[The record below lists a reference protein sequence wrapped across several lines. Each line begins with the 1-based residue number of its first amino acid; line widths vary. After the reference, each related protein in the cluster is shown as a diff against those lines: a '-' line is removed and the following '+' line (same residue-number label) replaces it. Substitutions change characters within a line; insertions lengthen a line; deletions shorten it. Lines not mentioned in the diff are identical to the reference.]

1 MSALLATL
9 VEAAEPAS
17 APASS
22 VSPDF
27 ATWMEVLWADAPREI
42 GLLWL
47 ALALWVLLVLARPAA
62 SLVLRRSEG
71 GSLAISRHA
80 LHRLLE
86 ACAEQ
91 LKGVAHARAH
101 VRKRGGKFH
110 TTLHLKV
117 RPYAKLDAIQ
127 GYLEQEIGD
136 IYRQN
141 LGLPGAAGRVE
152 VKVVGVVPEQKSF

>member
-1 MSALLATL
+1 MTPLLATL
-9 VEAAEPAS
+9 VEAAET
-17 APASS
+17 APPTSTDYS
-22 VSPDF
+22 VW
-27 ATWMEVLWADAPREI
+27 TEVLRALWADAPREFA
-42 GLLWL
+42 LLWL
-47 ALALWVLLVLARPAA
+47 ALAFWVLLVLVRPTS
-62 SLVLRRSEG
+62 SLVLRQTDG
-71 GSLAISRHA
+71 GRLAISRHA
-80 LHRLLE
+80 LNRLLE

-101 VRKRGGKFH
+101 VVRRGKKFH

-141 LGLPGAAGRVE
+141 LGLPEAVGRVE
-152 VKVVGVVPEQKSF
+152 VKVVGVVPEPKGF

>member
-1 MSALLATL
+1 MIAFLATL
-9 VEAAEPAS
+9 VEAAES
-17 APASS
+17 APAAESS
-22 VSPDF
+22 LFS
-27 ATWMEVLWADAPREI
+27 TLMEVLWADAPREI
-42 GLLWL
+42 TLLWL
-47 ALALWVLLVLARPAA
+47 ALALWVLLVLVRPTA
-62 SLVLRRSEG
+62 SLVLRQSEG
-71 GSLAISRHA
+71 GRLAISRHA

-101 VRKRGGKFH
+101 VRKSGGKFH

-127 GYLEQEIGD
+127 GYLQQEIGD

-141 LGLPGAAGRVE
+141 LGLPDAVGRVE
-152 VKVVGVVPEQKSF
+152 VKVVGVVPEPKSF

>member
-1 MSALLATL
+1 MNDYT
-9 VEAAEPAS
+9 
-17 APASS
+17 
-22 VSPDF
+22 
-27 ATWMEVLWADAPREI
+27 TWAEVLWSDAPREI
-42 GLLWL
+42 ALLWL
-47 ALALWVLLVLARPAA
+47 ALALWVVLILFRPA
-62 SLVLRRSEG
+62 SSVILRKDDQGR
-71 GSLAISRHA
+71 LAISRHA

-127 GYLEQEIGD
+127 GYLEQEIAD
-136 IYRQN
+136 IFTQN
-141 LGLPGAAGRVE
+141 LGLEKAVGRVD
-152 VKVVGVVPEQKSF
+152 VKVVDVVPEPKGF

>member
-1 MSALLATL
+1 MIAFLATL
-9 VEAAEPAS
+9 VEAAESSPA
-17 APASS
+17 PTGSS
-22 VSPDF
+22 LFS
-27 ATWMEVLWADAPREI
+27 TLMEVLWTDASREI
-42 GLLWL
+42 TLLWL
-47 ALALWVLLVLARPAA
+47 ALALWVLLVLIRPTA
-62 SLVLRRSEG
+62 SLVLRQSEG
-71 GSLAISRHA
+71 GRLAISRQA

-101 VRKRGGKFH
+101 VRKSGGKFH

-127 GYLEQEIGD
+127 GYLEQEIND

-141 LGLPGAAGRVE
+141 LGLPDAAGRVE
-152 VKVVGVVPEQKSF
+152 VKVVGVVPEAKSF

>member
-1 MSALLATL
+1 MIPLLATL
-9 VEAAEPAS
+9 VEAVDTTVAA
-17 APASS
+17 
-22 VSPDF
+22 SPDISIW
-27 ATWMEVLWADAPREI
+27 TEVLKILWADAPRDFALI
-42 GLLWL
+42 WL
-47 ALALWVLLVLARPAA
+47 ALALWVLLVLIRPAS
-62 SLVLRRSEG
+62 SLVLRQTEG
-71 GSLAISRHA
+71 GRLAISRHA
-80 LHRLLE
+80 LNRLLE

-101 VRKRGGKFH
+101 VVRRGKKFH

-141 LGLPGAAGRVE
+141 LGLPEAVGRVE
-152 VKVVGVVPEQKSF
+152 VKVIGVVPEPKGF

>member
-1 MSALLATL
+1 MNDYT
-9 VEAAEPAS
+9 
-17 APASS
+17 
-22 VSPDF
+22 
-27 ATWMEVLWADAPREI
+27 TWAEVLWSDAPREI
-42 GLLWL
+42 ALLWL
-47 ALALWVLLVLARPAA
+47 ALALWVVLILFRPA
-62 SLVLRRSEG
+62 SSVILRKNDQGR
-71 GSLAISRHA
+71 LAISRHA

-127 GYLEQEIGD
+127 GYLEQEIAD
-136 IYRQN
+136 IFTQN
-141 LGLPGAAGRVE
+141 LGLEKAVGRVD
-152 VKVVGVVPEQKSF
+152 VKVVDVVPEPKGF